1 MKIWELF
8 KAREQGN
15 RVYQLEYSW
24 KQQIYC
30 CFVFIT
36 SINCFQTDQT
46 LNLQTPLC
54 YRMTNDSASLHGSR
68 GYHSHGGDTIPIA
81 SDTSGRCPVE
91 LKQIPG
97 PGSEMLYRYHSQISR
112 SSRNPQSSMKSDPKS
127 SILTVYYMHCIFW
140 YFFTLNF
147 INFFIF
153 NDIYCFLSNF
163 TSNACLLQTIRNT
176 ERHKVSNNYHPSSPS
191 PRNYHQFPISPHFN
205 YNLSLYVTLPS
216 FIFKDLTPIS
226 VISFKIWCH

>member
-30 CFVFIT
+30 CFIFIT

-54 YRMTNDSASLHGSR
+54 YRMTNKAASLHGSS
-68 GYHSHGGDTIPIA
+68 GHHSHGGDTIPIA
-81 SDTSGRCPVE
+81 LDTSGRCPVE

-112 SSRNPQSSMKSDPKS
+112 SSRNPHSSMKSDPKS
-127 SILTVYYMHCIFW
+127 SILTSIICTVYFGISSYLILLIFSFLMTFIVFFLILQSMHV
-140 YFFTLNF
+140 
-147 INFFIF
+147 
-153 NDIYCFLSNF
+153 YCRQLGI
-163 TSNACLLQTIRNT
+163 QKGIR
-176 ERHKVSNNYHPSSPS
+176 
-191 PRNYHQFPISPHFN
+191 
-205 YNLSLYVTLPS
+205 
-216 FIFKDLTPIS
+216 
-226 VISFKIWCH
+226 